1 MYQVG
6 LGGGADP
13 QLVPFLLDFLD
24 EVDEH
29 VCLKQVL
36 QDKKKLV
43 LLLTPSF
50 YSFNAERKSVYKEL
64 FFCKSQF
71 SDWNWK

>member
-6 LGGGADP
+6 VGGGADP

-36 QDKKKLV
+36 QEKKIS
-43 LLLTPSF
+43 LTT
-50 YSFNAERKSVYKEL
+50 YSILQPFNARRKSVHKE
-64 FFCKSQF
+64 FFLIIVQ
-71 SDWNWK
+71 

>member
-6 LGGGADP
+6 LSGGADP
-13 QLVPFLLDFLD
+13 QLVPFLPDFLD

-36 QDKKKLV
+36 QDKK
-43 LLLTPSF
+43 
-50 YSFNAERKSVYKEL
+50 N
-64 FFCKSQF
+64 
-71 SDWNWK
+71 